1 MDTITQLPSS
11 RLAWGLRNS
20 CGALIRKP
28 GRIAPLLSHRLSSVD
43 GLRDAGSMLIY
54 DVLTLAGEGFLDSL
68 TMGLKYTYS
77 TGSETN

>member
-1 MDTITQLPSS
+1 
-11 RLAWGLRNS
+11 
-20 CGALIRKP
+20 
-28 GRIAPLLSHRLSSVD
+28 
-43 GLRDAGSMLIY
+43 MLIY